1 MNISQF
7 LAHLYWVSKFGRPKR
22 KVSAESLF
30 AHPEL
35 LENPVFFL
43 STGRCGTEWFTHLLQ
58 NDKQLA
64 VFHNPYPNLSV
75 QNKFMFELSH
85 QPKKEVIVT
94 GKQLVFAGRE
104 SYFRYAVK
112 TEKRYVETNNHIT
125 FFADSLA
132 ELFPTA
138 QFLHL
143 YRHPGDFVT
152 SGLNR
157 GWFDENNDATQKMIT
172 SDESAWNSLTQ
183 LEKVAWVWNG
193 TNGFIEDFKRKNPER
208 ITSYDFTK
216 RSPEA
221 LEQVLQ
227 FLNVRIDRSTILKSL
242 DKKRNVQ
249 KHSQHPKYTQWEDAD
264 KERLRKICGD
274 LAWKYD
280 YDL

>member
-7 LAHLYWVSKFGRPKR
+7 IDHLYWVSKFGRPKR

-30 AHPEL
+30 AQPGL

-64 VFHNPYPNLSV
+64 VFHNPSPNLSV
-75 QNKFMFELSH
+75 QNKFIFELSN
-85 QPKKEVIVT
+85 QPQSQANET

-112 TEKRYVETNNHIT
+112 AEKRYVETNNHIT
-125 FFADSLA
+125 FFADALA

-138 QFLHL
+138 QFVHL

-157 GWFDENNDATQKMIT
+157 GWFANNEDATKKMIT
-172 SDESAWNSLTQ
+172 AGESNWDSFSQ
-183 LEKVAWVWNG
+183 LEKVAWVWNE
-193 TNGFIEDFKRKNPER
+193 TNEFIEQFKAKHPER
-208 ITSYDFTK
+208 IASFDVTK

-249 KHSQHPKYTQWEDAD
+249 KHSQHPKYAQWEDAD

-274 LAWKYD
+274 LAGKYD